1 MLYLFRIQNYI
12 CIYLYL
18 LSKDVLMAETYVFAV
33 HCICVRLWEGVD
45 FRDFPQDRAHKLTPP
60 LTSQTGGCQPEGKIA
75 SKC

>member
-1 MLYLFRIQNYI
+1 MFSRQRRIF
-12 CIYLYL
+12 L
-18 LSKDVLMAETYVFAV
+18 LS
-33 HCICVRLWEGVD
+33 ICVKGFD